1 MKYQNP
7 EILYALIAVLVP
19 IIIHLLNLR
28 KHKNIYFSSIR
39 FLKKISEEKK
49 QKLKL
54 KNILILISR
63 ILAITF
69 LVLTFAQPYISL
81 NNKNDQENIFIYVDN
96 SFSMDG
102 ETKFGRA
109 LNIAKEKAK
118 IIAKDNSDKNLYLI
132 TNNFSAKN
140 KHKFA
145 AKDFINEIN
154 KIESSYQRKKFSEIL
169 SFTSFIKEK
178 KKIYFISDLQKSSF
192 DIENVKYVDS
202 SLDLSIVPIEHKTN
216 NISIDSVWLMNPINK
231 SSDNI
236 TLYAKITNYSDMQ
249 VSDKVVFLYIDEQ
262 QKSQQFINLKSG
274 ETKTINFNF
283 DQKSNISISGYLN
296 INDLPITYDNKCY
309 FSFNQNKK
317 TKILCINSG
326 KNNKYINAIFNQ
338 DSTLFN
344 YYATNINN
352 LPYNTISKYDLILI
366 NDINSFP
373 NALIKILNDKTNS
386 FNYVIIPPNDIEI
399 ENFNNSLSK
408 LELNTIKSINKNKY
422 EINKIDDEHPIFKNV
437 FDNKIENIIYPYSN
451 IHLVKNKKYPTT
463 NILFLEN
470 GDPFLSIYKK
480 DNKFIYM
487 FNSALDNK
495 QNNITQH
502 SIFVPLLM
510 NIGSQ
515 SLSNQK
521 VYYLLKN
528 TTFFKSKHNNSK
540 NEILNLTNGNSEHIV
555 ESKSIEGEIHYI
567 IKNILSNSGL
577 YNLRNKNK
585 LVDKIAFNFDKKES
599 NIKLT
604 SKNEINRWRKN
615 YNLNLEIIDENMSNF
630 KKYINKTNIN
640 IKEYWILTLILSLI
654 FFALEIFLIKY
665 LKS

>member
-7 EILYALIAVLVP
+7 EILYALFAVLVP

-28 KHKNIYFSSIR
+28 KYKNVYFSSIR

-69 LVLTFAQPYISL
+69 LVLTFAQPYISS
-81 NNKNDQENIFIYVDN
+81 NNENNLENILIYVDN
-96 SFSMDG
+96 SFSMDA

-192 DIENVKYVDS
+192 DIQNIKYIDS
-202 SLDLSIVPIEHKTN
+202 SLDLSIVPVNHKTN

-231 SSDNI
+231 SSDNV

-249 VSDKVVFLYIDEQ
+249 VSEKVVFLHINEQ
-262 QKSQQFINLKSG
+262 QKSQQFINLQSG

-326 KNNKYINAIFNQ
+326 KNNKYINAIFSQ

-344 YYATNINN
+344 YYVTNINN
-352 LPYNTISKYDLILI
+352 LNYNTIKNYDLVVI
-366 NDINSFP
+366 NEINNFP
-373 NALIKILNDKTNS
+373 NALIKILKDKTNS
-386 FNYVIIPPNDIEI
+386 LNYVIIPPNDIEI
-399 ENFNNSLSK
+399 ENLNNSLSK
-408 LELNTIKSINKNKY
+408 LELNTINSINKNKY
-422 EINKIDDEHPIFKNV
+422 EINKLDDEHPIFKNV
-437 FDNKIENIIYPYSN
+437 FDNKLENIIYPYSN

-463 NILFLEN
+463 NILYLEN

-480 DNKFIYM
+480 DKKFIYM

-495 QNNITQH
+495 QNNLTQH

-540 NEILNLTNGNSEHIV
+540 NEILNLTKGNIEHIV
-555 ESKSIEGEIHYI
+555 ERKRIEGEIYYI
-567 IKNILSNSGL
+567 IKNILSQNGI
-577 YNLRNKNK
+577 YNLRNKDK
-585 LVDKIAFNFDKKES
+585 IIEKIAFNFDNKES

-604 SKNEINRWRKN
+604 SRNEIDLWKKN
-615 YNLNLEIIDENMSNF
+615 YKLNLEIIDENISNF
-630 KKYINKTNIN
+630 KKYINKTNVN

>member
-7 EILYALIAVLVP
+7 EILYALIAILVP

-81 NNKNDQENIFIYVDN
+81 SNKNDQENILIYVDN
-96 SFSMDG
+96 SFSMNG

-140 KHKFA
+140 KNKFT
-145 AKDFINEIN
+145 AKDFVNEIN
-154 KIESSYQRKKFSEIL
+154 KIESSYQRKNFSEIL

-192 DIENVKYVDS
+192 DIQNIKYIDS
-202 SLDLSIVPIEHKTN
+202 SLDLSIVPVEHKTN
-216 NISIDSVWLMNPINK
+216 NISIDSVWLMNPTNK

-236 TLYAKITNYSDMQ
+236 ALHAKITNYSDIQ
-249 VSDKVVFLYIDEQ
+249 VSEKVVFLYINEK

-274 ETKTINFNF
+274 ETKTISFEV
-283 DQKSNISISGYLN
+283 DQKSSISVSGYIN
-296 INDLPITYDNKCY
+296 INDSPITYDNKCY
-309 FSFNQNKK
+309 FSLNQNKK
-317 TKILCINSG
+317 TKILCINNVN
-326 KNNKYINAIFNQ
+326 NNKYINAIFSQ

-352 LPYNTISKYDLILI
+352 LNYNTISKYDLVII
-366 NDINSFP
+366 NEINSFP
-373 NALIKILNDKTNS
+373 NALVRILKDKINS
-386 FNYVIIPPNDIEI
+386 FNYVIIPPNDVEI
-399 ENFNNSLSK
+399 ENFNNSLYK
-408 LELNTIKSINKNKY
+408 LELNTISSINKNKY
-422 EINKIDDEHPIFKNV
+422 EINKLDDEHPIFKNV
-437 FDNKIENIIYPYSN
+437 FDNKLENIIYPYSN

-463 NILFLEN
+463 NILYLEN

-487 FNSALDNK
+487 FNSTLDNK
-495 QNNITQH
+495 QNNLTQH

-521 VYYLLKN
+521 VYYLLEN
-528 TTFFKSKHNNSK
+528 TTFFKSKYNNSK
-540 NEILNLTNGNSEHIV
+540 NEILNLTNGNSEYIV
-555 ESKSIEGEIHYI
+555 ESKNIEGEIHYK
-567 IKNILSNSGL
+567 IKNILTKNGVYS
-577 YNLRNKNK
+577 LRNKSK
-585 LVDKIAFNFDKKES
+585 IVDKIAFNFNNKES
-599 NIKLT
+599 DIKLT
-604 SKNEINRWRKN
+604 SRNEINNWKKK
-615 YNLNLEIIDENMSNF
+615 YNLNLEIIDKNMSNF
-630 KKYINKTNIN
+630 KKYINNTNN
-640 IKEYWILTLILSLI
+640 NTKEYWILTLILSLI

>member
-81 NNKNDQENIFIYVDN
+81 NNKNDQENILIYVDN

-140 KHKFA
+140 KHKCA

-192 DIENVKYVDS
+192 DIENVKLIDS
-202 SLDLSIVPIEHKTN
+202 SLDLSIVPIDHKTN
-216 NISIDSVWLMNPINK
+216 NVSIDSVWLMNPINK

-236 TLYAKITNYSDMQ
+236 TLYAKITNYSDIQ

-283 DQKSNISISGYLN
+283 DQKSSTSVSGYLN

-338 DSTLFN
+338 DSKLFN
-344 YYATNINN
+344 YYETNINKCCFF
-352 LPYNTISKYDLILI
+352 IH
-366 NDINSFP
+366 
-373 NALIKILNDKTNS
+373 KT
-386 FNYVIIPPNDIEI
+386 YLVII
-399 ENFNNSLSK
+399 
-408 LELNTIKSINKNKY
+408 NK
-422 EINKIDDEHPIFKNV
+422 
-437 FDNKIENIIYPYSN
+437 
-451 IHLVKNKKYPTT
+451 
-463 NILFLEN
+463 
-470 GDPFLSIYKK
+470 
-480 DNKFIYM
+480 
-487 FNSALDNK
+487 
-495 QNNITQH
+495 
-502 SIFVPLLM
+502 
-510 NIGSQ
+510 
-515 SLSNQK
+515 
-521 VYYLLKN
+521 
-528 TTFFKSKHNNSK
+528 
-540 NEILNLTNGNSEHIV
+540 HI
-555 ESKSIEGEIHYI
+555 
-567 IKNILSNSGL
+567 
-577 YNLRNKNK
+577 R
-585 LVDKIAFNFDKKES
+585 
-599 NIKLT
+599 
-604 SKNEINRWRKN
+604 RQ
-615 YNLNLEIIDENMSNF
+615 
-630 KKYINKTNIN
+630 
-640 IKEYWILTLILSLI
+640 
-654 FFALEIFLIKY
+654 
-665 LKS
+665 

>member
-81 NNKNDQENIFIYVDN
+81 NNKNDQENILIYVDN
-96 SFSMDG
+96 SFSMNG

-118 IIAKDNSDKNLYLI
+118 IIAKNNSDKNLYLI

-140 KHKFA
+140 KNKFA
-145 AKDFINEIN
+145 AKDFVNEIN
-154 KIESSYQRKKFSEIL
+154 KIESSYQRKNFSEIL

-192 DIENVKYVDS
+192 DIENIKYIDS
-202 SLDLSIVPIEHKTN
+202 SLDLSIVPIDHKTN

-236 TLYAKITNYSDMQ
+236 TLYAKITNYSDIQ
-249 VSDKVVFLYIDEQ
+249 VSEKVVFLYIDEQ

-274 ETKTINFNF
+274 ETKTINFEF
-283 DQKSNISISGYLN
+283 DQKSNISISGYIN
-296 INDLPITYDNKCY
+296 INDSPITYDNKCY
-309 FSFNQNKK
+309 FSLNQNKK
-317 TKILCINSG
+317 TKILCINNVN
-326 KNNKYINAIFNQ
+326 NNKYINAIFNQ

-352 LPYNTISKYDLILI
+352 LNYNTISKYDLVII
-366 NDINSFP
+366 NEINSFP
-373 NALIKILNDKTNS
+373 NALVRILKDKINS
-386 FNYVIIPPNDIEI
+386 FNYVIIPPNDVEI

-408 LELNTIKSINKNKY
+408 LELNTNK
-422 EINKIDDEHPIFKNV
+422 
-437 FDNKIENIIYPYSN
+437 
-451 IHLVKNKKYPTT
+451 
-463 NILFLEN
+463 
-470 GDPFLSIYKK
+470 
-480 DNKFIYM
+480 
-487 FNSALDNK
+487 
-495 QNNITQH
+495 
-502 SIFVPLLM
+502 
-510 NIGSQ
+510 
-515 SLSNQK
+515 
-521 VYYLLKN
+521 
-528 TTFFKSKHNNSK
+528 
-540 NEILNLTNGNSEHIV
+540 
-555 ESKSIEGEIHYI
+555 
-567 IKNILSNSGL
+567 
-577 YNLRNKNK
+577 
-585 LVDKIAFNFDKKES
+585 
-599 NIKLT
+599 
-604 SKNEINRWRKN
+604 
-615 YNLNLEIIDENMSNF
+615 
-630 KKYINKTNIN
+630 
-640 IKEYWILTLILSLI
+640 
-654 FFALEIFLIKY
+654 
-665 LKS
+665 

>member
-7 EILYALIAVLVP
+7 EILYALIAILVP

-81 NNKNDQENIFIYVDN
+81 SNKTDQENILIYVDN
-96 SFSMDG
+96 SFSMNG

-140 KHKFA
+140 KNKFT
-145 AKDFINEIN
+145 AKDFVNEIN
-154 KIESSYQRKKFSEIL
+154 KIESSYQRKNFSEIL

-192 DIENVKYVDS
+192 DIQNIKYIDS
-202 SLDLSIVPIEHKTN
+202 SLDLSIVPVEHKTN
-216 NISIDSVWLMNPINK
+216 NISIDSVWLMNPTNK

-236 TLYAKITNYSDMQ
+236 ALHAKITNYSDIE
-249 VSDKVVFLYIDEQ
+249 VSEKVVFLYINEK

-274 ETKTINFNF
+274 ETKTIFF
-283 DQKSNISISGYLN
+283 EVDQKSSISVSGYIN
-296 INDLPITYDNKCY
+296 INDSPITYDNKCY
-309 FSFNQNKK
+309 FSLNQNKK
-317 TKILCINSG
+317 TKILCINNVN
-326 KNNKYINAIFNQ
+326 NNKYINAIFSQ

-352 LPYNTISKYDLILI
+352 LNYNTISKYDLVII
-366 NDINSFP
+366 NEINSFP
-373 NALIKILNDKTNS
+373 NALVRILKDKINS
-386 FNYVIIPPNDIEI
+386 FNYVIIPPNDVEI
-399 ENFNNSLSK
+399 ENFNNSLYK
-408 LELNTIKSINKNKY
+408 LELNTISSINKNKY
-422 EINKIDDEHPIFKNV
+422 EINKLDDEHPIFKNV
-437 FDNKIENIIYPYSN
+437 FDNKLENIIYPYSN

-463 NILFLEN
+463 NILYLEN

-487 FNSALDNK
+487 FNSTLDNK
-495 QNNITQH
+495 QNNLTQH

-521 VYYLLKN
+521 VYYLLEN
-528 TTFFKSKHNNSK
+528 TTFFKSKYNNSK
-540 NEILNLTNGNSEHIV
+540 NEILNLTNGNSEYIV
-555 ESKSIEGEIHYI
+555 ESKNIEGEIHYK
-567 IKNILSNSGL
+567 IKNILTKNGVYS
-577 YNLRNKNK
+577 LRNKSK
-585 LVDKIAFNFDKKES
+585 IVDKIAFNFNNKES
-599 NIKLT
+599 DIKLT
-604 SKNEINRWRKN
+604 SRNEINNWKKK
-615 YNLNLEIIDENMSNF
+615 YNLNLEIIDKNMSNF
-630 KKYINKTNIN
+630 KKYINNTNN
-640 IKEYWILTLILSLI
+640 NTKEYWILTLILSLI

>member
-1 MKYQNP
+1 
-7 EILYALIAVLVP
+7 
-19 IIIHLLNLR
+19 
-28 KHKNIYFSSIR
+28 
-39 FLKKISEEKK
+39 
-49 QKLKL
+49 
-54 KNILILISR
+54 
-63 ILAITF
+63 
-69 LVLTFAQPYISL
+69 
-81 NNKNDQENIFIYVDN
+81 
-96 SFSMDG
+96 
-102 ETKFGRA
+102 
-109 LNIAKEKAK
+109 
-118 IIAKDNSDKNLYLI
+118 
-132 TNNFSAKN
+132 
-140 KHKFA
+140 
-145 AKDFINEIN
+145 
-154 KIESSYQRKKFSEIL
+154 
-169 SFTSFIKEK
+169 
-178 KKIYFISDLQKSSF
+178 
-192 DIENVKYVDS
+192 
-202 SLDLSIVPIEHKTN
+202 
-216 NISIDSVWLMNPINK
+216 MNPINK

-236 TLYAKITNYSDMQ
+236 TLYAKITNYSDIQ

-262 QKSQQFINLKSG
+262 QKSQQFINLKSR

-352 LPYNTISKYDLILI
+352 LPYNTISKYDLIII

-437 FDNKIENIIYPYSN
+437 FDNKLENIIYPYSN

-487 FNSALDNK
+487 FNSTLDNK

-540 NEILNLTNGNSEHIV
+540 NEILNLTNGNSEYIV
-555 ESKSIEGEIHYI
+555 ESKSIEGEIHYK
-567 IKNILSNSGL
+567 IKNILSNNGL

-585 LVDKIAFNFDKKES
+585 IVDKIAFNFDKKES

-604 SKNEINRWRKN
+604 SRNEINRWRKN